1 MSNES
6 YGIRHGESEAN
17 VGGTAKDPHSTNLTP
32 KGEAQS
38 ERVANE
44 IKYLGI
50 QSALIISSPFLRAK
64 QTALPTRRLFPNIP
78 YEDEEFD
85 FLRTGELQTDFTEV
99 EYKHAIDEM
108 IRY

>member
-1 MSNES
+1 MDPQTLVYGFYVLIAANYKHIVMSNES

-64 QTALPTRRLFPNIP
+64 QRPLNLSAKIA
-78 YEDEEFD
+78 
-85 FLRTGELQTDFTEV
+85 EL
-99 EYKHAIDEM
+99 
-108 IRY
+108 